1 MSRRFLKIKNFKNI
15 GITKGE
21 DEYQTLYLNNSLYKD
36 KIGELIILI
45 GENNVGKSN
54 VLDALCK
61 ICKLVNS
68 SVEIGIEDIPEFSE
82 YENYMP
88 EIKMV
93 YDIKSKE
100 YISTDNINLDKLK
113 MEFEEKLQSYSEYAK
128 DYENVAN
135 GLKRIRNRY
144 NEIIKDEKNIN
155 NYSVELKR
163 MYNKMETIINN
174 NLVNSHN
181 NKNKDNKLKK
191 LNFDWNKLL
200 NSNNKDIKELEY
212 KCYFDKKSNSVKFST
227 NNNIDNNTIKQE
239 FEDKF
244 NVYANQIDTN
254 SFSTY
259 KNKLNKIKNELE
271 NIYNTYNENITE
283 NKEAFNKLKK
293 LYNDLRN
300 LLTNFT
306 NNYNILNY
314 STKLQ
319 ELKFIDF
326 ESISLDTETII
337 EKDYG
342 IDFIPKAVFYVE
354 ENIENKDLVV
364 NTNNFSKSK
373 FFKSLLK
380 SIKKENYID
389 KISSDNYMNKR
400 RDYENEINK
409 ELDKMISKK
418 FNELYFNN
426 SKTQEYKFEIRLEHN
441 LIQLFLQKNK
451 NTINLNNQSVGFK
464 WFFNF
469 FFNFLYANE
478 LKAGDIVLMDEPEI
492 HLSIPGRRDLR
503 KFIKKFARD
512 TGITFICATHN
523 PSFINIDYLEELRI
537 IKQKSN
543 GLGVEIQNDF
553 SALGGSEVD
562 ALDEIINSFGILHK
576 DIITNPN
583 NKVIFVEGIT
593 DYNYLTAFKLLYN
606 KDEKRKLNLVF
617 LPIGGLGS
625 NNDEMKNKLLQ
636 LTKFR
641 DAVMLIDSD
650 NRANEFKEL
659 SKSEEVR
666 NKLTIIQLKEADD
679 SFKEIEDLFSQK
691 DRKYIYKSMIDK
703 KSGCQ
708 SALFKNTIL
717 SNELEKETI
726 DNFNKVLVF
735 LNNMS

>member
-191 LNFDWNKLL
+191 LNFNWNKLL

-212 KCYFDKKSNSVKFST
+212 KFYFDKKSNSVKFST

-239 FEDKF
+239 FEDIF
-244 NVYANQIDTN
+244 NVYANQINTN
-254 SFSTY
+254 SSPTY
-259 KNKLNKIKNELE
+259 KNEFNKIKNELE

-283 NKEAFNKLKK
+283 NKEAFNKLKE
-293 LYNDLRN
+293 LYKGLRS

-306 NNYNILNY
+306 NNYNRLNY
-314 STKLQ
+314 STKLP

-380 SIKKENYID
+380 SIKK
-389 KISSDNYMNKR
+389 
-400 RDYENEINK
+400 
-409 ELDKMISKK
+409 
-418 FNELYFNN
+418 
-426 SKTQEYKFEIRLEHN
+426 
-441 LIQLFLQKNK
+441 
-451 NTINLNNQSVGFK
+451 
-464 WFFNF
+464 
-469 FFNFLYANE
+469 
-478 LKAGDIVLMDEPEI
+478 
-492 HLSIPGRRDLR
+492 
-503 KFIKKFARD
+503 
-512 TGITFICATHN
+512 
-523 PSFINIDYLEELRI
+523 
-537 IKQKSN
+537 
-543 GLGVEIQNDF
+543 
-553 SALGGSEVD
+553 
-562 ALDEIINSFGILHK
+562 
-576 DIITNPN
+576 
-583 NKVIFVEGIT
+583 
-593 DYNYLTAFKLLYN
+593 
-606 KDEKRKLNLVF
+606 RKL
-617 LPIGGLGS
+617 
-625 NNDEMKNKLLQ
+625 
-636 LTKFR
+636 
-641 DAVMLIDSD
+641 
-650 NRANEFKEL
+650 
-659 SKSEEVR
+659 
-666 NKLTIIQLKEADD
+666 
-679 SFKEIEDLFSQK
+679 
-691 DRKYIYKSMIDK
+691 Y
-703 KSGCQ
+703 
-708 SALFKNTIL
+708 
-717 SNELEKETI
+717 
-726 DNFNKVLVF
+726 
-735 LNNMS
+735 

>member
-191 LNFDWNKLL
+191 LNFNWNKLL

-212 KCYFDKKSNSVKFST
+212 KFYFDKKSNSVKFST

-239 FEDKF
+239 FEDIF
-244 NVYANQIDTN
+244 NVYANQINTN
-254 SFSTY
+254 SSPTY
-259 KNKLNKIKNELE
+259 KNEFNKIKNELE

-283 NKEAFNKLKK
+283 NKEAFNKLKE
-293 LYNDLRN
+293 LYKGLRS

-306 NNYNILNY
+306 NNYNRLNY
-314 STKLQ
+314 STKLP

-354 ENIENKDLVV
+354 ENIKNKDLI
-364 NTNNFSKSK
+364 TTPEKIKDSK
-373 FFKSLLK
+373 FFNSLFK
-380 SIKKENYID
+380 SIGKGISTVTTAYEKSKINPGYKDQYQEN
-389 KISSDNYMNKR
+389 
-400 RDYENEINK
+400 INK
-409 ELDKMISKK
+409 KLKEIVDKK
-418 FNELYFNN
+418 FNELYFQNLGV
-426 SKTQEYKFEIRLEHN
+426 QEYSFEIKLEKDEIY
-441 LIQLFLQKNK
+441 LSMRKNG
-451 NTINLNNQSVGFK
+451 NIITLDQQSIGFK
-464 WFFNF
+464 WFFNL

-512 TGITFICATHN
+512 TGITFICTTHN
-523 PSFINIDYLEELRI
+523 PSFVDIDYLDELRI
-537 IKQKSN
+537 IEHNKD
-543 GLGVEIQNDF
+543 GVGVKIKNNF
-553 SALGGSEVD
+553 SAVGDEEVD
-562 ALDEIINSFGILHK
+562 TLDSIVNSFGILRSDLTREHK
-576 DIITNPN
+576 I
-583 NKVIFVEGIT
+583 IFVEGIT

-606 KDEKRKLNLVF
+606 QGKSENEKLNIDF
-617 LPIGGLGS
+617 IPINGLGKD
-625 NNDEMKNKLLQ
+625 NNAMRDKLTKLVRFKDAILLTDGDTRGDTFKKLCDNEKFKDKLSAIQ
-636 LTKFR
+636 LTE
-641 DAVMLIDSD
+641 ID
-650 NRANEFKEL
+650 N
-659 SKSEEVR
+659 
-666 NKLTIIQLKEADD
+666 
-679 SFKEIEDLFSQK
+679 SFKDIENLFSQNCK
-691 DRKYIYKSMIDK
+691 EKFKSMIEK
-703 KSGCQ
+703 KSI
-708 SALFKNTIL
+708 SLSSLFKNTIL

-735 LNNMS
+735 

>member
-21 DEYQTLYLNNSLYKD
+21 DEYQTLYLNNSLHKD

-61 ICKLVNS
+61 ICNLVS
-68 SVEIGIEDIPEFSE
+68 SIDEICIEDIPEFSE

-113 MEFEEKLQSYSEYAK
+113 MECEEKLQSYPEYAK
-128 DYENVAN
+128 DYENVTN
-135 GLKRIRNRY
+135 GLKHTRNRY

-155 NYSVELKR
+155 NYYVELKR

-174 NLVNSHN
+174 HLVNSH

-191 LNFDWNKLL
+191 LNFDWDKLL

-212 KCYFDKKSNSVKFST
+212 KFYFDKKSNSVKFST
-227 NNNIDNNTIKQE
+227 NNIIDINTIKQE

-244 NVYANQIDTN
+244 NVYANQMNTN
-254 SFSTY
+254 SFSAY
-259 KNKLNKIKNELE
+259 KNELNKLQIKLKEIYKE
-271 NIYNTYNENITE
+271 NIID
-283 NKEAFNKLKK
+283 FNKLKE
-293 LYNDLRN
+293 LYNDLRS

-306 NNYNILNY
+306 NNYNRLNY
-314 STKLQ
+314 LTKLP
-319 ELKFIDF
+319 ELEFIDF
-326 ESISLDTETII
+326 ESISLDMETII

-342 IDFIPKAVFYVE
+342 IDFIPNIIFYEE
-354 ENIENKDLVV
+354 ENIKNEDLVV

-380 SIKKENYID
+380 SIDKEDYID
-389 KISSDNYMNKR
+389 KISSDNYINKR

-523 PSFINIDYLEELRI
+523 PSFVDIDYLEELRI

-562 ALDEIINSFGILHK
+562 ALDEIINSFGILHR
-576 DIITNPN
+576 DIITNP
-583 NKVIFVEGIT
+583 K
-593 DYNYLTAFKLLYN
+593 
-606 KDEKRKLNLVF
+606 
-617 LPIGGLGS
+617 
-625 NNDEMKNKLLQ
+625 
-636 LTKFR
+636 
-641 DAVMLIDSD
+641 
-650 NRANEFKEL
+650 
-659 SKSEEVR
+659 
-666 NKLTIIQLKEADD
+666 
-679 SFKEIEDLFSQK
+679 
-691 DRKYIYKSMIDK
+691 
-703 KSGCQ
+703 
-708 SALFKNTIL
+708 
-717 SNELEKETI
+717 
-726 DNFNKVLVF
+726 
-735 LNNMS
+735 